1 MRSSPP
7 ALRHGG
13 FTLIELMIVMA
24 ILSIFLLMT
33 AVVSR
38 EALDMHSATKARIVS
53 ERNAAA
59 FMRQF
64 GADIAQRVDRLEA
77 RAKIVKEVGNDAI
90 SLLTQRQGN
99 TLREVTAD
107 RQASLVSYRIER
119 NMLERATSGYGFGTA
134 QQRPDEQAGTL
145 SLVRV
150 PAEGPLA
157 PAAKAFQVIAPG
169 IIRLELSF
177 LVREAG
183 KWVMRAAPPLDQ
195 QQIEAVIATVATL
208 DPDRSRMLDENRL
221 RLIGLEF
228 PDACDNELP
237 FAKWSQAAANLS
249 RNLPQ
254 VPRPALQQVRV
265 HQGIFTLS
273 NLNPLP

>member
-1 MRSSPP
+1 MISSRSIP
-7 ALRHGG
+7 LRPG
-13 FTLIELMIVMA
+13 FTLIELMVVMA
-24 ILSIFLLMT
+24 VLSIFLLLT

-38 EALDMHSATKARIVS
+38 EALDMYSATKARIVS
-53 ERNAAA
+53 ERNSAA

-64 GADIAQRVDRLEA
+64 GADVAQRVDRLEA
-77 RAKIVKEVGNDAI
+77 RARVVKEVGNDEI
-90 SLLTQRQGN
+90 SLLTQRQGY

-119 NMLERATSGYGFGTA
+119 NMLERAASGYGFGTA

-145 SLVRV
+145 SLARV
-150 PAEGPLA
+150 PVEGPLE
-157 PAAKAFQVIAPG
+157 PAEKAFQVIAPG

-183 KWVMRAAPPLDQ
+183 KWVMRADPPLDQ
-195 QQIEAVIATVATL
+195 QQIEAVIATVVTI
-208 DPDRSRMLDENRL
+208 DPDRSRMLDEARL
-221 RLIGLEF
+221 RLIGAEF
-228 PDACDNELP
+228 PDARDNELP
-237 FAKWSQAAANLS
+237 YEKWSEAAANLS
-249 RNLPQ
+249 RNLPKI
-254 VPRPALQQVRV
+254 PRPVLQQVRV